1 MPTAA
6 GTRSN
11 KGESMTIANTRPVFR
26 YLLVTGLLL
35 SPLAAAVHAVTI
47 GVGPK
52 GGMNFGNAVVDSHD
66 DTEMRQGLALG
77 GQIEFG
83 SSGPISLQVEPM
95 YVQKGARFDVMGAT
109 TRGDFDYLEIPVLI
123 KAKLGPANAH
133 LYTFAGPS
141 IGINLNTEGKIGS
154 FEGNFEDEAAS
165 TVFSGDIGIGG
176 EFALAPRIMLSAD
189 IRYSHGFTSA
199 LEEAVVDIDEWHS
212 RDVRLMAGLLFNLGG

>member
-11 KGESMTIANTRPVFR
+11 KGDTMTNANARPYFR
-26 YLLVTGLLL
+26 CLLAAGLLL
-35 SPLAAAVHAVTI
+35 SPLAASALTLGI
-47 GVGPK
+47 GPK
-52 GGMNFGNAVVDSHD
+52 GGMNFGDAAVDSHD
-66 DTEMRQGLALG
+66 ETESRQGLAVG

-83 SSGPISLQVEPM
+83 AASTISLQVEPM
-95 YVQKGARFDVMGAT
+95 YVQKGARFDVLGAT

-141 IGINLNTEGKIGS
+141 IGINLNTEGSIGDL
-154 FEGNFEDEAAS
+154 EGNFEDEAAS

-176 EFALAPRIMLSAD
+176 EFQLADRIMLSAD

-199 LEEAVVDIDEWHS
+199 LDESVGDIDDWYS
-212 RDVRLMAGLLFNLGG
+212 RDIRLMAGLSFNLGG